1 MPGYASTWLVERP
14 GLAHPSP
21 EDVCLGCH
29 FWQTDAV
36 LSSCMD
42 AGANTHLY
50 LLGVYFGLGWLGHKA
65 GVRLTYFLS

>member
-1 MPGYASTWLVERP
+1 
-14 GLAHPSP
+14 
-21 EDVCLGCH
+21 
-29 FWQTDAV
+29 
-36 LSSCMD
+36 MD